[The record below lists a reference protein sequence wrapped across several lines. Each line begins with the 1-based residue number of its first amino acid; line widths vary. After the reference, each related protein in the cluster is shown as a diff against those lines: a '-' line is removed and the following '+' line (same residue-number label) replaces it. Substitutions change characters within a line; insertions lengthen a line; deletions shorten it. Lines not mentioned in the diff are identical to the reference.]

1 MSSHLAFLSAS
12 NPRNLDKSRHFTVH
26 LLRPWRPGS
35 ARGKGGGPRRFTE
48 VIPTPHAYS
57 GQRPVKTKRARARS
71 CASVVT
77 RKRPSLNRARNPT
90 WPKPPGQPDRPQ
102 PGREGTA
109 KSTPRPLRTADCK
122 CGLLERQSL
131 ARKTGRGIMEL
142 GGFDHPFVGDRRRVQ
157 AVSDSG

>member
-57 GQRPVKTKRARARS
+57 GQRPVKTKRASARS

-77 RKRPSLNRARNPT
+77 RKRPSLNHALSAFVPLF
-90 WPKPPGQPDRPQ
+90 GASCGSRP
-102 PGREGTA
+102 
-109 KSTPRPLRTADCK
+109 
-122 CGLLERQSL
+122 SL
-131 ARKTGRGIMEL
+131 AQHFGKPQGI
-142 GGFDHPFVGDRRRVQ
+142 P
-157 AVSDSG
+157 DSGACLGVVEVGVDRASMDQGSRSCWPYSPAYLPVVPWNRK